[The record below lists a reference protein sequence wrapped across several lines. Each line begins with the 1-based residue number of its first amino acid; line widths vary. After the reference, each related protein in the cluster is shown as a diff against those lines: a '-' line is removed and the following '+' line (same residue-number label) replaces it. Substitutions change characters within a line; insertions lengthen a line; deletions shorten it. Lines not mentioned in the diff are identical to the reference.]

1 MSFWTCSVSQSPPLD
16 SANIPQG
23 KSCPKYQDHLLGL
36 YSPLD
41 PGPVTLHFPAN
52 PLITFKQVFKNILF
66 RFPSVLSKEESGLEL
81 HSLPFLEVESLW
93 YVSLNLSLLLPSSSL
108 LLPFHIPSFSLP
120 RGPQVLRGLSHPSP
134 YPLFPSYDQ
143 SSMLLQALSSSSCLF
158 LS

>member
-1 MSFWTCSVSQSPPLD
+1 MSFWTCSVSQSLPLD

-81 HSLPFLEVESLW
+81 HSLPFLEVESL
-93 YVSLNLSLLLPSSSL
+93 
-108 LLPFHIPSFSLP
+108 
-120 RGPQVLRGLSHPSP
+120 
-134 YPLFPSYDQ
+134 
-143 SSMLLQALSSSSCLF
+143 
-158 LS
+158 